1 MYLDIKLSDEA
12 IQKITTIVNEEI
24 EKRIL
29 EDEEL
34 IKSATKELI
43 KGQVKTHINNLL
55 FSEKYKNYLSNKIVE
70 YLKNE

>member
-12 IQKITTIVNEEI
+12 IQKITTIVNEEV

-43 KGQVKTHINNLL
+43 KGQVKAHINNLL